1 MLLKRAL
8 GESCQAEIASA
19 LECGGPRAQRGGRGA
34 RGAAPFKIAF
44 VALLETLAAGSNQP
58 KSDGGLIDTN
68 RITSNWPKFINYQN
82 QIASDQAAIQRS
94 AASTSQKQKQI
105 ADLQSRFVT
114 AQNELTDD
122 VRNAAQQVAKDKG
135 LKYIFTR
142 QYIGYGG
149 VDITPDV
156 EKVLKIEEKATPK
169 P

>member
-1 MLLKRAL
+1 MK
-8 GESCQAEIASA
+8 QIAILA
-19 LECGGPRAQRGGRGA
+19 
-34 RGAAPFKIAF
+34 
-44 VALLETLAAGSNQP
+44 ALLASLTACSHEP
-58 KSDGGLIDTN
+58 KSQIGLIDTN

-94 AASTSQKQKQI
+94 NSTPSQKQKQI

-135 LKYIFTR
+135 FTYVFTR

>member
-1 MLLKRAL
+1 MLQARAPFRAL
-8 GESCQAEIASA
+8 
-19 LECGGPRAQRGGRGA
+19 
-34 RGAAPFKIAF
+34 AF
-44 VALLETLAAGSNQP
+44 VTLLASLTACSHEAKSNV
-58 KSDGGLIDTN
+58 GLIDTN

-94 AASTSQKQKQI
+94 AASPSQKQKQI
-105 ADLQSRFVT
+105 ADLQARFVT

-135 LKYIFTR
+135 FTYVFTR